1 MAARKKTAKKK
12 TATKKKIAVR
22 KKIGKKKTAGKAAA
36 ARKKT
41 ARKKTAKKKA
51 TVKKSVSKKKKMPS
65 KKKIA
70 KKKATTK
77 KTAKKSPVRK
87 KAGTAK
93 KKVVKKTA
101 GKKTAAGKSTAKK
114 SRRTVSRPTASAE
127 EKPDFVPYQRRKNEE
142 YMSTEQLEHFREIL
156 TKWKNQLLDE
166 VNRTVSHMKEDASN
180 FADPADRATQ
190 EEEFGLELRT
200 RDRERKLIR
209 KINAALLRIDEGTYG
224 YCEETGE
231 EIGIQRL
238 EARPVATLCLEAQER
253 HEMRERQFRDVEDRD
268 R

>member
-12 TATKKKIAVR
+12 TATKKKVAVR

-77 KTAKKSPVRK
+77 KTAKKAPVRK

-93 KKVVKKTA
+93 KKVVKKTT
-101 GKKTAAGKSTAKK
+101 GKKTTAGKSTAKK
-114 SRRTVSRPTASAE
+114 SRKAVSRPTTSAE

-142 YMSTEQLEHFREIL
+142 YMSAEQLEHFREIL
-156 TKWKNQLLDE
+156 TNWKNQLLDE

>member
-12 TATKKKIAVR
+12 TAKKKVAVR
-22 KKIGKKKTAGKAAA
+22 KKIGKKKTAGKPAA
-36 ARKKT
+36 

-51 TVKKSVSKKKKMPS
+51 TVKKSVTKKKKMPS

-77 KTAKKSPVRK
+77 KTAKKAPVKK

-93 KKVVKKTA
+93 KKVVKKPA
-101 GKKTAAGKSTAKK
+101 RKKTAAGKSTVKK
-114 SRRTVSRPTASAE
+114 SRKAVSRPTKSAE

-142 YMSTEQLEHFREIL
+142 YMSAEQLEHFREIL
-156 TKWKNQLLDE
+156 TNWKNQLLDE

>member
-1 MAARKKTAKKK
+1 M
-12 TATKKKIAVR
+12 
-22 KKIGKKKTAGKAAA
+22 
-36 ARKKT
+36 
-41 ARKKTAKKKA
+41 
-51 TVKKSVSKKKKMPS
+51 
-65 KKKIA
+65 
-70 KKKATTK
+70 
-77 KTAKKSPVRK
+77 
-87 KAGTAK
+87 
-93 KKVVKKTA
+93 
-101 GKKTAAGKSTAKK
+101 
-114 SRRTVSRPTASAE
+114 SA
-127 EKPDFVPYQRRKNEE
+127 
-142 YMSTEQLEHFREIL
+142 EQLEHFREIL
-156 TKWKNQLLDE
+156 TNWKNQLLDE